1 MFKKKNKLCKMQFLK
16 DENGKEVLLKD
27 GAYQVMMEWEKPYM
41 EACIDA
47 LEPFGDVLEI
57 GFGCGYSASHI
68 QKYKPRSHTII
79 EYHPVVA
86 KKAKEWAKDRP
97 GVKIVEDTWQNA
109 LSTLGVFDCVFFDD
123 YPLEAP
129 KETEFF
135 QKAGE
140 KASLV
145 LSKGQKLIKSVQ
157 EKFSFLKSIEY
168 KQEDLDYFFTHLK
181 NKQAVD
187 KTHYLPFFFELK
199 KKGNITE
206 AQFSSVVER
215 LLKEEMITLEI
226 KHEFFEK
233 VKLQEAS
240 NKQVSHRSDRFFE
253 FLKLCVASHMRQG
266 SRLSCYLDN
275 PASKYEDELFFNEVI
290 TNPHLDYKEKE
301 IEVEVPSNCRYY
313 PHKQALVAVITK
325 MG

>member
-1 MFKKKNKLCKMQFLK
+1 MFKRKKKLCKMQFSK
-16 DENGKEVLLKD
+16 DENGKDVLLKD
-27 GAYQVMMEWEKPYM
+27 GSYQVMMEWEKPYM

-57 GFGCGYSASHI
+57 GFGCGYSATHI
-68 QKYKPRSHTII
+68 QKYKPRTHTII
-79 EYHPVVA
+79 EYHPVVC
-86 KKAKEWAKDRP
+86 KKAREWAKNHP

-109 LSTLGVFDCVFFDD
+109 LSSLGVFDCIFFDD
-123 YPLEAP
+123 YPLESP

-157 EKFSFLKSIEY
+157 EKFTFLKTMQY
-168 KQEDLDYFFTHLK
+168 KDDDLDYFFTHLK
-181 NKQAVD
+181 NKQSVD
-187 KTHYLPFFFELK
+187 KAHYLPFFFDLK

-206 AQFSSVVER
+206 EQFSKVMER
-215 LLKEEMITLEI
+215 LFKEEMITLEI
-226 KHEFFEK
+226 KQAFFEK
-233 VKLQEAS
+233 VKLQEES

-253 FLKLCVASHMRQG
+253 FLKLCVASHMREG

-275 PASKYEDELFFNEVI
+275 PASKYEDDLFFNEVI
-290 TNPHLDYKEKE
+290 TNPNLDYKEKE
-301 IEVEVPSNCRYY
+301 IEVDVPSNCRYY
-313 PHKQALVAVITK
+313 HHKHALVAVITK